1 MLLAKRLFSIA
12 NWSTLRKQPHG
23 GIPQMRTM
31 TVSKCGNSRWLEQP
45 ALLFRV
51 RLDARGGARC
61 ANRLVGVFARLI
73 WKGRGAGRGRA
84 LQRYTGRH
92 RKNGERELKL
102 NGSTRL
108 RAAIRAA
115 VSP

>member
-1 MLLAKRLFSIA
+1 MQEFALARA
-12 NWSTLRKQPHG
+12 AG
-23 GIPQMRTM
+23 
-31 TVSKCGNSRWLEQP
+31 V
-45 ALLFRV
+45 ALSGAAGRE
-51 RLDARGGARC
+51 GGARC

>member
-1 MLLAKRLFSIA
+1 
-12 NWSTLRKQPHG
+12 
-23 GIPQMRTM
+23 MRTM

-73 WKGRGAGRGRA
+73 WKGRGAGRGGRSNA
-84 LQRYTGRH
+84 ILVAIEKTG
-92 RKNGERELKL
+92 
-102 NGSTRL
+102 S
-108 RAAIRAA
+108 
-115 VSP
+115 VS